1 MHANNPKKSGLVF
14 MMRSANVDTEDFSA
28 CQPEKAR

>member
-1 MHANNPKKSGLVF
+1 

-28 CQPEKAR
+28 CQPEKARWNKGKL